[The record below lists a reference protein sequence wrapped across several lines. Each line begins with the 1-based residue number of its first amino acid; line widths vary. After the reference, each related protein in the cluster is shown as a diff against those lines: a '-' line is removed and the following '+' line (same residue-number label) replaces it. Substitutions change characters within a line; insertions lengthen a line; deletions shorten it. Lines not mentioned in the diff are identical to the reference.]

1 MCTKESRN
9 SSTVRTC
16 VAGASRPPCLQA
28 YRPTGLPAYL
38 PTGLMARLREK
49 YENGART
56 VEALQALNGM
66 V

>member
-9 SSTVRTC
+9 SSTVSTC
-16 VAGASRPPCLQA
+16 VAGASRPTGLQA
-28 YRPTGLPAYL
+28 YR

-56 VEALQALNGM
+56 VEALNGM

>member
-16 VAGASRPPCLQA
+16 VAGASPA
-28 YRPTGLPAYL
+28 YRPPGLPAYR

-49 YENGART
+49 YENGERT
-56 VEALQALNGM
+56 VEALNGM